1 MAEPLEK
8 IIGGKYEILE
18 RLNEGGIGSIYKV
31 RHRLL
36 EEVRVVKV
44 LRQRFANDLELR
56 QRFHNE
62 AKTAIRLRHPN
73 VAHVHDYSVDDE
85 GNAFLVM
92 EFIEGV
98 NLQEMLES
106 TGRPSL
112 ALAIEIGC
120 QTLEALAYL
129 HRQGFIHRDI
139 ACDNLMLT
147 TDYKNDP
154 LVKLIDLGIAKDPAS
169 VGLTAEGT
177 FLGKARYTAPE
188 QFKAGGGAAN
198 LDHRADIYSF
208 GVVFY
213 EVLTGKCPIRGK
225 SFSDLVASHLFKP
238 PLDFEISDPE
248 GRVPQALRDV
258 VMATLAKEPDERTQ
272 TAEQISKSLQPFRQ
286 SSETSRREFADALST
301 TVTMKV
307 PGREEKGAKSAQGRL
322 DEQFGIDDTTA
333 GRSSEVAP
341 AAPAVRKPAR
351 SPADLPEP
359 ELATAEVPAL
369 RRSVGK
375 RAAVPGWLWALLVL
389 AAVLAAYLVGKLA

>member
-1 MAEPLEK
+1 MAVPLEK
-8 IIGGKYEILE
+8 FIGGKYEILE

-36 EEVRVVKV
+36 DEVRVVKV

-73 VAHVHDYSVDDE
+73 IAHVHDYSVDEE

-92 EFIEGV
+92 EFIDGV

-112 ALAIEIGC
+112 ALAVEIGC
-120 QTLEALAYL
+120 QALDALAYL

-154 LVKLIDLGIAKDPAS
+154 LVKLIDLGIAKDPGS

-188 QFKAGGGAAN
+188 QFKSGGGAAT

-213 EVLTGKCPIRGK
+213 ELLTGKCPIRGK

-248 GRVPQALRDV
+248 GRVPPPLREIV
-258 VMATLAKEPDERTQ
+258 LAALAKDPDQRTDS
-272 TAEQISKSLQPFRQ
+272 AEELTKSLKPYRQPPE
-286 SSETSRREFADALST
+286 SSRREFADAMST

-307 PGREEKGAKSAQGRL
+307 PELREEGSDSAQGKL
-322 DEQFGIDDTTA
+322 DDQFGIDDTTA
-333 GRSSEVAP
+333 GRSGE
-341 AAPAVRKPAR
+341 AAKAAAAARKSAR
-351 SPADLPEP
+351 ESAGLPEP
-359 ELATAEVPAL
+359 ALPTAAVPTL
-369 RRSVGK
+369 K
-375 RAAVPGWLWALLVL
+375 RPGVPGWLWALLGL